1 MRIGGGVHPGP
12 ERGGR
17 VLGNPGRAR
26 CSARRRDARSRAALE
41 DKDLTFNTTTVVENR
56 PASADGVLRTLL
68 LSVDDDVRQ
77 LSGRKFGSIPSL
89 ERLENPRWIDAFN
102 QPGQYVIARNAEG
115 AKERVVLA
123 STPYDAHK
131 DSAFLSAS
139 KVQILVDRNNTGGLN
154 LGNLAP
160 ATSSS
165 RARSGRV
172 SSPCSTRRTGSAYL
186 SRRARTSCSWRA
198 APGSGR
204 SGPSRTGPLCRRMQA
219 MATWSACSTT
229 TSLSS
234 RRRTWTSRAGGGRN
248 PGRASKDASV
258 IEGALRS
265 KGRGQEH
272 DREAR
277 HGPELLISGFPGKV
291 TARLSRL
298 LSNNGLA
305 GTGSLRPE
313 GRMPS
318 FWCGVA
324 AGKGLK

>member
-1 MRIGGGVHPGP
+1 MAQHRAAMRIGGGAASRPGAR
-12 ERGGR
+12 EAAS
-17 VLGNPGRAR
+17 LAIPGRAR

-160 ATSSS
+160 GDQFESSEVLGRGFQS
-165 RARSGRV
+165 LFHEEDRLGLSLEEGKNLVLVAGGTGIGPIRAVADWAPVQAYAGNGHVV
-172 SSPCSTRRTGSAYL
+172 SLFYHYESLESAAYVDEFQ
-186 SRRARTSCSWRA
+186 SWRE
-198 APGSGR
+198 
-204 SGPSRTGPLCRRMQA
+204 
-219 MATWSACSTT
+219 
-229 TSLSS
+229 
-234 RRRTWTSRAGGGRN
+234 AGIHVRPCQG
-248 PGRASKDASV
+248 KDASV
-258 IEGALRS
+258 IEGELFDQKGEVRS
-265 KGRGQEH
+265 TIVKP
-272 DREAR
+272 DTD
-277 HGPELLISGFPGKV
+277 PSFLISGFPGKV

-298 LSNNGLA
+298 LSNNGIS
-305 GTGSLRPE
+305 GNRV
-313 GRMPS
+313 
-318 FWCGVA
+318 FYCDF
-324 AGKGLK
+324 